1 MTTDHAEPADAST
14 DDHLLAPSVRA
25 FPWLPAGLAAVAT
38 FLLEYL
44 VVATIFVVGPS
55 SVDRSAAPIDSA
67 AAVVIQYG
75 HILFNAHHVPTVTRA
90 TIQIGGSP
98 FGNDL
103 YFATGA
109 SVPPVVFFL
118 VPVVALV
125 AAGALFE
132 TSRPGTP
139 AESVLEESALVGTG
153 FTVGYL
159 LCGVVG
165 TFVLVQRWAL
175 VAQEET
181 VGTASQGPMLSV
193 TLVAFFLFPIVLVTL
208 GAAAVASRRSRTDDA
223 IGTPEDGD
231 PAGESAAAVP
241 ADDDQ
246 A

>member
-38 FLLEYL
+38 LLVEYL
-44 VVATIFVVGPS
+44 VIAAIFVVGPS
-55 SVDRSAAPIDSA
+55 SVDRGAAPINA
-67 AAVVIQYG
+67 AGDVAIQYG
-75 HILFNAHHVPTVTRA
+75 HVLFNAHHVPTVTRA

-118 VPVVALV
+118 VPVVALF

-132 TSRPGTP
+132 TYRPGTP
-139 AESVLEESALVGTG
+139 AESILEESALVGTG
-153 FTVGYL
+153 VTVGYV

-175 VAQEET
+175 EVQEET
-181 VGTASQGPMLSV
+181 VGTATQRPLLSV
-193 TLVAFFLFPIVLVTL
+193 TLVAFFLFPMVLVTL
-208 GAAAVASRRSRTDDA
+208 GAATAASRRSSTDDVV
-223 IGTPEDGD
+223 GPPGDGD
-231 PAGESAAAVP
+231 AGGESGTAGP
-241 ADDDQ
+241 GDDDQ